1 MQTLV
6 DIGARQRQRSHGITT
21 KASLMLIR
29 RLFAAIIV
37 LAAIAAGGLAAY
49 AAWAN
54 IEGSRRSRCHGT
66 TARGWLE
73 AGRRL
78 PHSGENFRAYSTT
91 GYLLGRTFVHGTIRD
106 AMRDAYA
113 SLAKEHPELRFIYA
127 ESSWP
132 WGGSFQP
139 HRTHSNGTAVDFH
152 VPVRSADGAVAEV
165 PTAPWNLFG
174 YANSFDRTG
183 RSGSY
188 RIDFEA
194 MALHLQALA
203 RAARGH
209 GIGIRRVIFDTDLQP
224 LLFATEHGGQLRRQ
238 MSFNKTQSWVRHDE
252 HYHVDF
258 DVSCD

>member
-1 MQTLV
+1 
-6 DIGARQRQRSHGITT
+6 
-21 KASLMLIR
+21 MLIR
-29 RLFAAIIV
+29 RLRRHHRPRS
-37 LAAIAAGGLAAY
+37 IAAGGLVAY

-54 IEGSRRSRCHGT
+54 IERRRTDVTHTARAGSRLADACHSAKT
-66 TARGWLE
+66 
-73 AGRRL
+73 
-78 PHSGENFRAYSTT
+78 SGTT
-91 GYLLGRTFVHGTIRD
+91 GYAVNIVHGTIRTRC
-106 AMRDAYA
+106 AMPTPR
-113 SLAKEHPELRFIYA
+113 SRRGIELRFIYA
-127 ESSWP
+127 SSWP
-132 WGGSFQP
+132 RAAFS
-139 HRTHSNGTAVDFH
+139 HTAH
-152 VPVRSADGAVAEV
+152 TATALPSTSRARALGRRRCSRGADRAVG
-165 PTAPWNLFG
+165 LFG
-174 YANSFDRTG
+174 CTSSFDRTG

-209 GIGIRRVIFDTDLQP
+209 GIGIRRVIFDTELQP